1 MEVNPNSS
9 LYDFA
14 DDNAAFLNSPVLMSD
29 LINIRDNYQTM
40 DLGQL
45 KQAYSRLTTDLA
57 NLTGAGELEKEVRAQ
72 ISIQQ
77 GTLFDANNT
86 GAVTNDTSYDN
97 TQESIKETDTT
108 KVNSNLSTYT
118 DFAPD
123 TGTAKADTNEVL
135 YNLNDDVQKAFYD
148 EEINKTGT
156 TISEAEFNSRFTGNE
171 ISQNL
176 TDASV
181 ANIASSTFNN
191 AAMNAANVGFN
202 NLKKMEGGMTP
213 EEKKAR
219 TQTLIDELKDT
230 IGFKEGVD
238 PNLLFIKFG
247 IDVLNARTTKKKP
260 LPQVFDLFAQ
270 ALAPTA
276 NFYFQEAAKKK
287 QDLKELGLTA
297 FSLVK
302 EEDDRA
308 KRMYE
313 PTGNLTAVQL
323 VDYNDEGA
331 ITGQLDFF
339 KNSSVPA
346 EIEFYSNL
354 KYPSTIGGVPVPENL
369 VGKNMF
375 TITAPG
381 MATDQPQS
389 SGILGGDDKA
399 IAQKEEETKFLE
411 QGLNAVLTAH
421 DIGRLNEMH
430 DKAVFGSVYEANMFM
445 KTLRGIL
452 SDYTGE
458 IQNLLGFSDFDS
470 SKINENMSTLQKQ
483 ITTVNQL
490 GYNINEQAIVN
501 DIDGSFKNIVQTINA
516 SEMTAG
522 DKQEA
527 LSNVTSYY
535 TDVKQ
540 NILDKNLDLI
550 NILEAQST
558 FAFARYLQGS
568 NRLLKDVI
576 AESRKVVQLGG
587 LNNNH
592 RKTMNRLEGLVNFY
606 VNNYN
611 ATIRPFHNA
620 DDFEKFK
627 KTVVIGKDGKIT
639 VVGGEYGGVQE
650 GAAFGTIQNGINTNQ
665 NTLDYLDEKFGEGFT
680 EQYNLR

>member
-14 DDNAAFLNSPVLMSD
+14 DDNAAFLNSPVLMTD

-331 ITGQLDFF
+331 ITGKLDFF

-354 KYPSTIGGVPVPENL
+354 KYPETIGGVPVPENL

-389 SGILGGDDKA
+389 SGILGRDRKA

-445 KTLRGIL
+445 KTLRCIL